1 MPIQPPR
8 SGISLLSP
16 ASLMRN
22 RQSRGNNFQS
32 IMNQFINYGFNKAL
46 QDRSYDLA
54 MERDRLNRENR
65 LVDLYAGEVADGS
78 LYTEATARELV
89 EDVLLPGEATDFN
102 LPIIQGPGAEGQD
115 APNYVPSS
123 ALNTRLQAII
133 ANRPVA
139 GTVGLDD
146 EPLTARE
153 LAVRKEAGLPTEPI
167 TLARNDNLQQVE
179 DIVNLYRTR
188 FGGQPETVA
197 LEANFNRL
205 VAQSQAEQ
213 PITMDELSPFLAQGE
228 SDVIDRITKRI
239 SDRADV
245 AYERETELNDEV
257 EDLMRLSQIR
267 KDGIDQP
274 IGPDLAQALVLYDR
288 GGPAAFEGNEEARTL
303 VEEIIPYVQ
312 PKPDP
317 IAMETELLA
326 AANELGS
333 NVDAVDNMAAQISN
347 LIKTVKEDAENPQLS
362 IDQRQAAQARR
373 DALYEMLGVT
383 EETVTD
389 ATSQVQLRSWLKTSD
404 SFQLRLAQA
413 AISRG
418 GYITAT
424 DFHNRFVLEGYEARM
439 FGPAFHDAARILMPS
454 WGTTIQ
460 TRAAAPR
467 PEERP
472 SPSDVEVTSAREFI
486 NSEDMYAL
494 TSGFQTEI
502 PDALLDLKAAGG
514 RHTTVTDANRVQFAK
529 DMLNSFRQTLGVEP
543 GTDLGELISSNP
555 SNYDRGMQRQVALY
569 ELVVELSEL
578 SPDVLEDYFARLF
591 PGR

>member
-78 LYTEATARELV
+78 LYTETTARGLV
-89 EDVLLPGEATDFN
+89 DDVLLPGEATDFN

-133 ANRPVA
+133 ANRPVS

-153 LAVRKEAGLPTEPI
+153 LAVRKEAGLPTGPI

-274 IGPDLAQALVLYDR
+274 IGPDLAQ
-288 GGPAAFEGNEEARTL
+288 
-303 VEEIIPYVQ
+303 
-312 PKPDP
+312 
-317 IAMETELLA
+317 
-326 AANELGS
+326 S
-333 NVDAVDNMAAQISN
+333 
-347 LIKTVKEDAENPQLS
+347 
-362 IDQRQAAQARR
+362 
-373 DALYEMLGVT
+373 
-383 EETVTD
+383 
-389 ATSQVQLRSWLKTSD
+389 
-404 SFQLRLAQA
+404 
-413 AISRG
+413 
-418 GYITAT
+418 
-424 DFHNRFVLEGYEARM
+424 
-439 FGPAFHDAARILMPS
+439 
-454 WGTTIQ
+454 
-460 TRAAAPR
+460 
-467 PEERP
+467 
-472 SPSDVEVTSAREFI
+472 
-486 NSEDMYAL
+486 
-494 TSGFQTEI
+494 
-502 PDALLDLKAAGG
+502 
-514 RHTTVTDANRVQFAK
+514 
-529 DMLNSFRQTLGVEP
+529 
-543 GTDLGELISSNP
+543 
-555 SNYDRGMQRQVALY
+555 
-569 ELVVELSEL
+569 
-578 SPDVLEDYFARLF
+578 
-591 PGR
+591 